1 MAIELYWG
9 SGSPF
14 AWRVMLTL
22 EVKGLA
28 YESKLLEFSKGEN
41 KAPAYLLLNPRGKVP
56 TLKDGDFVLY
66 ESLAIMSYLDRKYPD
81 PPLFGKTPEETG
93 LIWRALAECESYVV
107 SAGDKVVRPIFFGKG
122 LEKVEEIQQ
131 AAQTLR
137 HVPAVGSQAAL
148 HTHLVVRDDAL
159 ALYGFATEEEREL
172 FLMLLSVQSVGPKV
186 ALAVLSGGP
195 PRELLALLAAGDT
208 GRLQAVPGIG
218 KRTAERIVVELRE
231 RVGASLPDSVV
242 GVTRTDDPRSL
253 AREGLVGL
261 GYSAA
266 EADELLDGVDGGSPE
281 DLIASALRSA
291 RR

>member
-41 KAPAYLLLNPRGKVP
+41 KAPAYLRLNPRGKVP
-56 TLKDGDFVLY
+56 TLKDGDFVVY

-107 SAGDKVVRPIFFGKG
+107 TAGD
-122 LEKVEEIQQ
+122 KVEEIQQ

-137 HVPAVGSQAAL
+137 HELKTIDERLAGS
-148 HTHLVVRDDAL
+148 DW
-159 ALYGFATEEEREL
+159 
-172 FLMLLSVQSVGPKV
+172 
-186 ALAVLSGGP
+186 
-195 PRELLALLAAGDT
+195 
-208 GRLQAVPGIG
+208 
-218 KRTAERIVVELRE
+218 
-231 RVGASLPDSVV
+231 
-242 GVTRTDDPRSL
+242 
-253 AREGLVGL
+253 LVGDKI
-261 GYSAA
+261 SAA
-266 EADELLDGVDGGSPE
+266 DIGVFPLVQLLLRAAAKEAAQPFNLGVLPFAQNFPNA
-281 DLIASALRSA
+281 ASWVQRIEALPNYQRTYPPHW
-291 RR
+291 RQ